1 MTRANRMT
9 RADALGG
16 AISSLRTYR
25 YVRLSVVAAVL
36 LLGTGIAWQLATV
49 GSPRSISALYYT
61 PVRSVFTG
69 ALFAVAVS
77 LVVLAGRSI
86 RRFLLLLAGMTAP
99 VIALVPVPL
108 ASDQIQDLLG
118 ATCPGGA
125 VACLPPQTIDEVA
138 AVLPAYLVTA
148 AAVLLIS
155 VVLLALDRAL
165 DRWALIRTGIAAV
178 LLLTLAVWSALPS
191 FVLLAHYATAGLFFL
206 LIAVT
211 AGLHAVA
218 VREEGASG
226 PGTPRFYSRC
236 YAALSVLI
244 AAVDISLIVL
254 LLTRSGAALLGEQ
267 WLLIGEAA
275 ALALFGVFWILQTV
289 ENWDEPD
296 ATLLA
301 SGEPRIPRRP
311 EGGP

>member
-1 MTRANRMT
+1 MT

-25 YVRLSVVAAVL
+25 YVRLSVVAAVVL
-36 LLGTGIAWQLATV
+36 LSAGIAWQFATI
-49 GSPRSISALYYT
+49 GPLNSISASYYA
-61 PVRSVFTG
+61 PIRSVFTG
-69 ALFAVAVS
+69 ALFAVAVA

-99 VIALVPVPL
+99 VVALVPVPL
-108 ASDQIQDLLG
+108 ASDQIQHLFGTACSGD
-118 ATCPGGA
+118 A
-125 VACLPPQTIDEVA
+125 VTCLPPQTVAEVA
-138 AVLPAYLVTA
+138 AVLPAYLITA
-148 AAVLLIS
+148 ATLLLVS

-165 DRWALIRTGIAAV
+165 DRWAIIRTGIAAA
-178 LLLTLAVWSALPS
+178 LLLALVVWSTLPS
-191 FVLLAHYATAGLFFL
+191 FLLLAHYAAAGVFFL

-236 YAALSVLI
+236 YATVSVLI
-244 AAVDISLIVL
+244 AAVDVIVIVL

-267 WLLIGEAA
+267 WLLLGESA

-289 ENWDEPD
+289 ENWDGPD

-301 SGEPRIPRRP
+301 TGDPRMPRRP
-311 EGGP
+311 ARGL